1 LAAGL
6 GRRFGTPKALV
17 DNGSGPW
24 VVRSLDVLAACEPRL
39 VVIGASA
46 AHVAALVPSDVH
58 VVTNPDYRQG
68 MGSSLRAG
76 LTALT
81 SVTTRTAQHAEP
93 PIDAVLV
100 MLVDLPGV
108 GPDVVA
114 RILRA
119 AGSDH
124 VRSALLRAAYDGR
137 PGHPVFLGRD
147 HWEGVTAAA
156 IGDRGAREYLSGQP
170 VRLVECA
177 DIGSGIDVD
186 RPGGHR

>member
-1 LAAGL
+1 M
-6 GRRFGTPKALV
+6 
-17 DNGSGPW
+17 
-24 VVRSLDVLAACEPRL
+24 VRSLDVLAACEPRF

-81 SVTTRTAQHAEP
+81 SVTTRTARTARTAQHAEP

-108 GPDVVA
+108 GSDVVT
-114 RILRA
+114 RVLRA
-119 AGSDH
+119 AGSDQ
-124 VRSALLRAAYDGR
+124 VRSVLLRAAYDGR

-156 IGDRGAREYLSGQP
+156 IGDRGAREYLSGRP

>member
-1 LAAGL
+1 M
-6 GRRFGTPKALV
+6 
-17 DNGSGPW
+17 
-24 VVRSLDVLAACEPRL
+24 DVLAACEPRF

-76 LTALT
+76 LTAL
-81 SVTTRTAQHAEP
+81 SSLPAQTAQTAQL
-93 PIDAVLV
+93 PIEAVLV

-108 GPDVVA
+108 GSDVVT
-114 RILRA
+114 RVLRA
-119 AGSDH
+119 AGSDQ
-124 VRSALLRAAYDGR
+124 VRSVLLRAAYDGR

-156 IGDRGAREYLSGQP
+156 IGDRGAREYLSGRP